1 MNKTPEDLY
10 LRIKNSNELISYSI
24 SDFKKIAYGI
34 QFHIDSNIVRI
45 YSSKKKG
52 TTLDTSQSKSDKLN
66 LILNNIYDTFQ
77 GNSLSSSAFDTEKN
91 QLYPIMDPPLLGSDE
106 VGKGD
111 FYAPIIVGSVYLEKN
126 EYDILKTLGVR
137 DSKDLSDDNI
147 IKLAKE
153 IKKVTNSYS
162 ILRIGQRK
170 YNELYKKIGN
180 INAILAWAHITNI
193 KNVYKK
199 QPFKKA
205 LVDKFGREEQIRSG
219 LQDLNLEMIF
229 KPKAEQNIAVAAAS
243 IIARDALLTTIK
255 NMNKHYDFD
264 FPLGANSIVIS
275 KGKEFVKKFGEEEL
289 NNVCKMHFKTVQNI
303 LS

>member
-10 LRIKNSNELISYSI
+10 LRIKNANELVSYSV
-24 SDFKKIAYGI
+24 SDFKKIAYGL
-34 QFHIDSNIVRI
+34 QFYIDNNIVRI

-52 TTLDTSQSKSDKLN
+52 ITLDTSQSKSDELS
-66 LILNNIYDTFQ
+66 LILNSIYDIFQ
-77 GNSLSSSAFDTEKN
+77 GNGLSSSDFDAEKN

-126 EYDILKTLGVR
+126 EYDILKNLGVR
-137 DSKDLSDDNI
+137 DSKDLSDDRI
-147 IKLAKE
+147 IKLASE
-153 IKKVTNSYS
+153 IKKVTNNYS
-162 ILRIGQRK
+162 ILRIGQSK

-180 INAILAWAHITNI
+180 INAILAWAHVTNI

-205 LVDKFGREEQIRSG
+205 LVDKFGREEQIRNG
-219 LQDLNLEMIF
+219 LKELNLEMIF

-243 IIARDALLTTIK
+243 ILARDALLTTIK

-264 FPLGANSIVIS
+264 FPLGANSIVIT

-303 LS
+303 LN

>member
-52 TTLDTSQSKSDKLN
+52 ITLDTSQSKSDKLN

-77 GNSLSSSAFDTEKN
+77 GNSLSSSDFDTEKN

-137 DSKDLSDDNI
+137 DSKDLSDDRI

-153 IKKVTNSYS
+153 IKKVTNNYS
-162 ILRIGQRK
+162 ILRIGQSK

-180 INAILAWAHITNI
+180 INAILAWAHVTNI

-205 LVDKFGREEQIRSG
+205 LVDKFGREEQIRNG
-219 LQDLNLEMIF
+219 LKDLNLEMIF
-229 KPKAEQNIAVAAAS
+229 RPKAEQNIAVAASS
-243 IIARDALLTTIK
+243 ILARDALLTTIK

-303 LS
+303 LN